1 MTYEDHCL
9 CKGKKVLK
17 FRDGV
22 NFYHTT
28 RIINFQLDHDTKLV
42 LYLYEL

>member
-1 MTYEDHCL
+1 MTYEDHSL

-28 RIINFQLDHDTKLV
+28 RIINFQLDHDMKLV